1 MAAGTGSD
9 RALQDAVIRLLADAP
24 FRAALRGDD
33 RVHALDGIPPAH
45 ESALRAT
52 DPERVR
58 RFAHFLARGY
68 YHERIVHFY
77 KYSRILARWTG
88 MRPADV
94 LRTADFDALLDTIV
108 LGSRESAC
116 AVAELVEAA
125 LAEAPAAPPYA
136 ADLLRYESAQMIT
149 EAGPRVW
156 SSSAPPP
163 ALAPTTVAA
172 TSPDVLVL
180 DFEWDLPALLPT
192 LLAVQAAPS
201 APPSPPTATRRP
213 TQLLFARSPRARV
226 TVMRCTATLAALVA
240 AMDGTREL
248 HDIAV
253 AAGITD
259 RDVVEIASALAEAG
273 AIHVA

>member
-1 MAAGTGSD
+1 VAAGTGSD

-125 LAEAPAAPPYA
+125 LAEAPAAPPYT

-156 SSSAPPP
+156 SSSASPPTV
-163 ALAPTTVAA
+163 APTTVAA
-172 TSPDVLVL
+172 ASPDVLVL
-180 DFEWDLPALLPT
+180 DFEWDLPALLPA
-192 LLAVQAAPS
+192 LLALQGAQRAAL
-201 APPSPPTATRRP
+201 SPPAASRRP

-226 TVMRCTATLAALVA
+226 TVMRWSATLASLVA
-240 AMDGTREL
+240 ALDGMREL
-248 HDIAV
+248 HDAAA
-253 AAGITD
+253 AAGISD

-273 AIHVA
+273 ALHIA

>member
-125 LAEAPAAPPYA
+125 LAEAPAAPPYT

-163 ALAPTTVAA
+163 AVAPTTVAA

-180 DFEWDLPALLPT
+180 DFEWDLPPLFPA

-201 APPSPPTATRRP
+201 APTAIRRP

-248 HDIAV
+248 HDIAI
-253 AAGITD
+253 AADIPD
-259 RDVVEIASALAEAG
+259 RDIVEIASALAEAG